1 MGGGVD
7 RREDFGGYIKSFQ
20 NRCLDFE
27 TQYER
32 CGFGQE
38 LVPGCIKGYMVVARV
53 VVQQM
58 EAPVDDLA
66 QDRPADS

>member
-1 MGGGVD
+1 MNDVV
-7 RREDFGGYIKSFQ
+7 FGH
-20 NRCLDFE
+20 
-27 TQYER
+27 
-32 CGFGQE
+32 E
-38 LVPGCIKGYMVVARV
+38 LVPRRIKCYMVVARV